1 MFENWD
7 FEHCRSHCRGEEMH
21 YSAGIRKQKRGGK
34 KRSVNS
40 KILIETFKYL
50 KKKDESMRESKLK
63 VWDIFSLIYIYNFL
77 FLNNKIVLILFIAFH
92 QFDFWISFFFKI
104 NKITFL
110 IIVINARKLLQ
121 VFQQQRK
128 FPGYLKRFLS

>member
-40 KILIETFKYL
+40 KILIETFKCL

-63 VWDIFSLIYIYNFL
+63 VYFFSYIYNFL
-77 FLNNKIVLILFIAFH
+77 FRNNKIVLILFIAFH

>member
-1 MFENWD
+1 
-7 FEHCRSHCRGEEMH
+7 MH

-40 KILIETFKYL
+40 KILIETFKCL

-92 QFDFWISFFFKI
+92 QFDF
-104 NKITFL
+104 
-110 IIVINARKLLQ
+110 
-121 VFQQQRK
+121 
-128 FPGYLKRFLS
+128 

>member
-63 VWDIFSLIYIYNFL
+63 VYFFSYIYNFL
-77 FLNNKIVLILFIAFH
+77 FRNNKIVLILLYIAFH